1 MHHRLKQLTKLARLA
16 GNPVFRRGV
25 LRGVGAS
32 VEHAAALRGLDLRTV
47 LDVGANVGQFSLL
60 VSEMFPRA
68 RIEAFEPLAGPAAT
82 FRRLF
87 DGETHV
93 RLHQVAIGSESRE
106 AVMNVSRRNDSSSL
120 LRITDRQTRTFPGTD
135 GVGTEMVT
143 IAALDSVIDIS
154 LITEPSLLKLDVQ
167 GFELEALKGARQVL
181 SRCEYVYVEVSFV
194 ELYEGQ
200 SLAPDVMTFLAD
212 QGFRLSGVYNVEHDA
227 EGRAVQC
234 DMLFNAGDGRA
245 ERILPPEAH

>member
-16 GNPVFRRGV
+16 GNPVFRRGI

-32 VEHAAALRGLDLRTV
+32 VEHAAALGGLDLRTV

-87 DGETHV
+87 DGETRV
-93 RLHQVAIGSESRE
+93 RLHQVAIGSAPRD

-135 GVGTEMVT
+135 RVGTEMVT
-143 IAALDSVIDIS
+143 IVALDSAIDID
-154 LITEPSLLKLDVQ
+154 LITAPALLKLDVQ
-167 GFELEALKGARQVL
+167 GFELEALKGASQVL
-181 SRCEYVYVEVSFV
+181 NRCEYVYVEVSFV

-200 SLAPDVMTFLAD
+200 SLAPDVMTLLAD
-212 QGFRLSGVYNVEHDA
+212 EGFRLSGVYNVEHDA

-234 DMLFNAGDGRA
+234 DMLFKAGDGRA
-245 ERILPPEAH
+245 EGIPRAEAH